1 MSVTKKPRLAALAHV
16 VVLSFVL
23 ATAAS
28 ARAQSTPTKEQCVDA
43 YKSNQ
48 QLRRKGEL
56 RAAIKQLLVCA
67 RDPCPAVLQT
77 DCVEWLRDANARLP
91 SVVVKAHSGRTD
103 LSDVSVTIDG
113 VPVVARLD
121 GRAVDVDPGPRTFLF
136 DHPGAPPIEEKI
148 LIIEGEK
155 GRVVDIDFTPE
166 PPSGNPPVT
175 TIRPVPWT
183 VYALGGFGLAALG
196 VGATFGTFGLVD
208 RSALAS
214 CVGSHC
220 ADDRDA
226 VARKFLVADI
236 SYAVG
241 AASLVAALVVYLTR
255 PSYQRPEAR

>member
-1 MSVTKKPRLAALAHV
+1 M
-16 VVLSFVL
+16 
-23 ATAAS
+23 
-28 ARAQSTPTKEQCVDA
+28 D
-43 YKSNQ
+43 
-48 QLRRKGEL
+48 GEP
-56 RAAIKQLLVCA
+56 LL
-67 RDPCPAVLQT
+67 
-77 DCVEWLRDANARLP
+77 
-91 SVVVKAHSGRTD
+91 
-103 LSDVSVTIDG
+103 
-113 VPVVARLD
+113 ARLD
-121 GRAVDVDPGPRTFLF
+121 GRAVDVDPGERRFLF
-136 DHPGAPPIEEKI
+136 ERPGSKPIEKKI

-155 GRVVDIDFTPE
+155 GRVVDVDFTPE
-166 PPSGNPPVT
+166 RPSGNAPVT

-214 CVGSHC
+214 CSGSHC

-226 VARKFLVADI
+226 VTRKFLVADV